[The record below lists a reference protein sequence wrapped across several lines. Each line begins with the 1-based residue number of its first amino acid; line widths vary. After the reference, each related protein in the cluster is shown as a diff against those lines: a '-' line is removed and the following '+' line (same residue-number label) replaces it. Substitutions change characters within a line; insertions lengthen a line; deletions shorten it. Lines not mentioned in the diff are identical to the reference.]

1 MRFQH
6 TGGKLYARNMPCMEE
21 VRERGTFRASNAYSL
36 FVTTRLK
43 TKRNWY
49 GENVF
54 LRFL

>member
-36 FVTTRLK
+36 FVTTRLGGDFSPPS
-43 TKRNWY
+43 RV
-49 GENVF
+49 GHCF
-54 LRFL
+54 